1 MHLSD
6 TTGLRSGPILVFG
19 APRSGTTYL
28 RQILDAHPDVF
39 VTNEFRVFSWLFAAV
54 DALPLDDARLFEHR
68 SEFVAQL
75 QLELPELVRRYYAQ
89 LAGSAR
95 WWGDKNPHY
104 AQDPAILQN
113 AAALFPD
120 ARFVHIHRDPRAVIA
135 SLLRKR
141 HADGSPWIGLEDAHA
156 MVVSHVRNALDF
168 AQQVGPERCFRV
180 RYERLVADDEAMA
193 RSLFAW
199 LGLPIAAP
207 VLELCRQQQ
216 QQRTAFS
223 GPTSDLQRA
232 GSRAQAIEA
241 WRAVVP
247 AARQRESLQF
257 LAPLLLE
264 LRYET
269 EAGLEQLR
277 ASLPA

>member
-1 MHLSD
+1 MH
-6 TTGLRSGPILVFG
+6 TTEPLGLQSGPILIFG

-39 VTNEFRVFSWLFAAV
+39 VTNEFRVFSWLCAAV
-54 DALPLDDARLFEHR
+54 DALPRDDARLFEQR

-75 QLELPELVRRYYAQ
+75 QLELPGLVRRYYAQ

-113 AAALFPD
+113 VAALFPD

-156 MVVSHVRNALDF
+156 MVVGHVRNALDF

-199 LGLPIAAP
+199 LGLPIAEP

-216 QQRTAFS
+216 QRRTAFS
-223 GPTSDLQRA
+223 GPTSDLRAA
-232 GSRAQAIEA
+232 GSKEQAIEA

-264 LRYET
+264 LRYEN

-277 ASLPA
+277 ACLPS